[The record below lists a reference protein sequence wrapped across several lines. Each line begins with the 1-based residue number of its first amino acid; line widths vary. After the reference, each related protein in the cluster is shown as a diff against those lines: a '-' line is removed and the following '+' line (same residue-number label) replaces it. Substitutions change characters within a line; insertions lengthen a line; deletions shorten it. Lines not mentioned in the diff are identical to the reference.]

1 MYKVLYKKFLSI
13 VIEWMD
19 FNEEVYINFLF
30 LLTCKFYY
38 FLECISILMIFCL
51 FVVYIILN
59 LDRFVCLYFLMGKN
73 WGGRV

>member
-1 MYKVLYKKFLSI
+1 
-13 VIEWMD
+13 MD

-51 FVVYIILN
+51 FVVYNSKFGLICLFIFFDGKELRGKGSIDMII
-59 LDRFVCLYFLMGKN
+59 
-73 WGGRV
+73 